1 MGAPEKY
8 MYELKEYLN
17 AINFTKKNLM
27 DSEDKDWVKKYP
39 TFIVN
44 KILSGF
50 PDTVMLANEVNRNH
64 FLDKDMQFQF
74 LLNSIRAKKRF
85 SPFLR
90 ADKLKDIECVKEYYG
105 YNNEKAKSALDI
117 LTKEQIKLIKEKLFK
132 GGTK

>member
-1 MGAPEKY
+1 

-50 PDTVMLANEVNRNH
+50 QDTVMLANEVNRNH